1 METAAIIIVI
11 GSALV
16 AAAVGFGLAWAYD
29 RYRSLRYPV
38 YWYAGG
44 SAAIGALLSVMV
56 ISGWPMSLLHVEER
70 SPVDQVTPY
79 MRALKPEKK
88 TPRPTEDALYER
100 IVTLVLRDREDG
112 RSEAQVRFNAVSQV
126 MSYAADKIS
135 FMPDDVVHTYYVF
148 TRDELGYL
156 GKQKDFDTCADV
168 ALGRIRGDIEDRL
181 SPELVERQRAII
193 TRIIVTPADSGIGRL
208 AQEPFQVMVAKAFA
222 NASQIAKI
230 EPNEIEVLLSGAGEP
245 EKTCRLMKV
254 FFDAMLIQPVE
265 VVAPAL
271 RALAAG
277 ERGAQ

>member
-11 GSALV
+11 GSALL
-16 AAAVGFGLAWAYD
+16 AAAIGFGLAWAYD
-29 RYRSLRYPV
+29 RYRSLRYPL
-38 YWYAGG
+38 YWFAGG
-44 SAAIGALLSVMV
+44 SAAIGVLLSLMV
-56 ISGWPMSLLHVEER
+56 LSGWPMSMLRVEER
-70 SPVDQVTPY
+70 VPVDGVTPY
-79 MRALKPEKK
+79 MMALKPGS

-100 IVTLVLRDREDG
+100 LVTLVLRDREDG

-135 FMPDDVVHTYYVF
+135 LMPDDIVHSYYVF

-156 GKQKDFDTCADV
+156 GKQKDFEVCADI

-181 SPELVERQRAII
+181 SPELVERQRAVIS
-193 TRIIVTPADSGIGRL
+193 RIIATPADPSVGRL
-208 AQEPFQVMVAKAFA
+208 AQEPFQVMVSRAFA
-222 NASQIAKI
+222 DATQVANI

-245 EKTCRLMKV
+245 EKICRLMKV
-254 FFDAMLIQPVE
+254 FFDAMLTQPVE
-265 VVAPAL
+265 TVAPAL

>member
-16 AAAVGFGLAWAYD
+16 AAGIGFGLAWAYD
-29 RYRSLRYPV
+29 RYRPLRFPL
-38 YWYAGG
+38 YWAAGG
-44 SAAIGALLSVMV
+44 SALAGMLLSLMV
-56 ISGWPMSLLHVEER
+56 ISGWPMSLIRVEER
-70 SPVDQVTPY
+70 VPVDEVTPY
-79 MRALKPEKK
+79 MMALKPGS

-100 IVTLVLRDREDG
+100 LVTLVLRDREDG

-135 FMPDDVVHTYYVF
+135 SMPDVVVHTYYVF

-156 GKQKDFDTCADV
+156 GKQKDFEACADV
-168 ALGRIRGDIEDRL
+168 ALGRIRGDIEERL
-181 SPELVERQRAII
+181 SPELVERQRAVITQII
-193 TRIIVTPADSGIGRL
+193 STPVDPGAGRL
-208 AQEPFQVMVAKAFA
+208 AQEPFQIMVSRAFA
-222 NASQIAKI
+222 DASQVAKI

-245 EKTCRLMKV
+245 EKVCRLMKV
-254 FFDAMLIQPVE
+254 FFDAMLTQPVE
-265 VVAPAL
+265 TVAPAL

>member
-16 AAAVGFGLAWAYD
+16 AAAIGFGLAWAYD
-29 RYRSLRYPV
+29 RYRSLRYPL
-38 YWYAGG
+38 YWFAGG
-44 SAAIGALLSVMV
+44 GAGVGALLSLMV
-56 ISGWPMSLLHVEER
+56 IGGWPMSMFGGGARV
-70 SPVDQVTPY
+70 PVDEVTPY
-79 MRALKPEKK
+79 MAALKPGS

-100 IVTLVLRDREDG
+100 LVTLVLRDREDG
-112 RSEAQVRFNAVSQV
+112 RSEEQVRFNAVSQV

-135 FMPDDVVHTYYVF
+135 LMPDDVVHAFYVF

-156 GKQKDFDTCADV
+156 GRQKDFEACADL

-181 SPELVERQRAII
+181 SPDLVERQRSVI
-193 TRIIVTPADSGIGRL
+193 TRIIVTPADSGAVRL
-208 AQEPFQVMVAKAFA
+208 AQEPFQVMVSKAFA
-222 NASQIAKI
+222 NATQVAKI

-265 VVAPAL
+265 TVAPAL

-277 ERGAQ
+277 ERGGQ